1 MFSGK
6 LAVGIIREVRDIL
19 QDLAN
24 KVSNCLYDNMLCSSY
39 TINGRLKP
47 NSEKQSYHSYFP

>member
-24 KVSNCLYDNMLCSSY
+24 KVSNCLYDNMLCSGY

-47 NSEKQSYHSYFP
+47 NSEKQFYHSYFP